1 MFSRDGGALFW
12 MSPCI
17 AFSIVVGL
25 GLDYDVFFTE
35 SVIEAY
41 DKGASAKEAV
51 IDFLT
56 ARVAKW
62 WLPDDVVFVDELP
75 HGATGKVS
83 KLTLRAQFKDYVLP
97 TA

>member
-1 MFSRDGGALFW
+1 SDL
-12 MSPCI
+12 
-17 AFSIVVGL
+17 
-25 GLDYDVFFTE
+25 
-35 SVIEAY
+35 
-41 DKGASAKEAV
+41 AKEAV

-83 KLTLRAQFKDYVLP
+83 KLTLRAEFKDYVLP